1 MKYQPEITG
10 ETKRIKHPW
19 RLLASF
25 CLMGIVSFYGILPV
39 MRALIIAR
47 PQHTALIGTPG
58 DVGLPYEAVA
68 FTTNTGAQLRGW
80 HIASQNGATILIVH
94 TYKSNR
100 SHFVEQA
107 AFLAEHG
114 YGVLLFDLIGH
125 GESEGRQLVLD
136 GTDVLAA
143 VAYLQSQPDTK
154 NDKIGAW
161 GFSLGGMV
169 SLQAAAQSDDISAI
183 VADGPFPIVVAED
196 MPAPVTLEDRFWLP
210 FEVVQRRALQMLCI
224 PPAHGTSQAFSHIA
238 PRPVL
243 LISGIQN
250 SGERRVMRHYDS
262 VAGEHVTLWE
272 VAEAGHVK
280 SWYIARDAYEEN
292 LLRLFDKALLDY
304 P

>member
-1 MKYQPEITG
+1 MKT
-10 ETKRIKHPW
+10 IKHPW
-19 RLLASF
+19 RLLAACCFTS
-25 CLMGIVSFYGILPV
+25 IVSFYGIFPV
-39 MRALIIAR
+39 MRAFIIAR
-47 PQHTALIGTPG
+47 PQHTALIGTPSNT
-58 DVGLPYEAVA
+58 GLPYKDIS
-68 FTTNTGAQLRGW
+68 FTTNTGAQLHGW

-114 YGVLLFDLIGH
+114 YGVLLFDLIRH

-143 VAYLQSQPDTK
+143 VAYLQSQPDAK
-154 NDKIGAW
+154 HEKIGAW

-169 SLQAAAQSDDISAI
+169 SLQAAAQSEAISAV

-196 MPAPVTLEDRFWLP
+196 MPAPATLEDWFWLP
-210 FEVVQRRALQMLCI
+210 FEVVQRRALQMLCT
-224 PPAHGTSQAFSHIA
+224 PPAYSTSQALSHIA
-238 PRPVL
+238 PRSIL

-262 VAGEHVTLWE
+262 AAGEHVTLWE
-272 VAEAGHVK
+272 VAGAGHVK
-280 SWYIARDAYEEN
+280 SWYTARDTYEKN
-292 LLRLFDKALLDY
+292 LLRLFDEALLDY